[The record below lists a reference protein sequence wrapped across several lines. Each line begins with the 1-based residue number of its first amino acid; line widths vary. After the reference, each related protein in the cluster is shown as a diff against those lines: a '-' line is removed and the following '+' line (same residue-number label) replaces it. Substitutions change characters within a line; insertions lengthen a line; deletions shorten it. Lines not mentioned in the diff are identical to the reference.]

1 MNRNRITY
9 NERNTHLR
17 QNANHAAAAVG
28 PDCPAGLECCREI
41 GGWNLRDLRDSA
53 RSGSG
58 WREVPE
64 LELELCWPVR
74 DLTTLPFKKKKKKQK
89 FRDDFA
95 APPEVPQQGRGM
107 ERKVP
112 DETHPLG
119 VSKKYYFSSLA
130 YSTESIRISKHLDNL
145 LTKNATRSL
154 SWRAQPANL
163 AHRYKTFSMSL
174 SKSLSLVGNY
184 PFRISA

>member
-1 MNRNRITY
+1 MEPHDGAESKGPMNRNRITY

-74 DLTTLPFKKKKKKQK
+74 DLTTLPFKKKKKETK
-89 FRDDFA
+89 
-95 APPEVPQQGRGM
+95 VQGR
-107 ERKVP
+107 
-112 DETHPLG
+112 LCC
-119 VSKKYYFSSLA
+119 SS
-130 YSTESIRISKHLDNL
+130 RG
-145 LTKNATRSL
+145 ATTREGDGEKGA
-154 SWRAQPANL
+154 R
-163 AHRYKTFSMSL
+163 
-174 SKSLSLVGNY
+174 
-184 PFRISA
+184 